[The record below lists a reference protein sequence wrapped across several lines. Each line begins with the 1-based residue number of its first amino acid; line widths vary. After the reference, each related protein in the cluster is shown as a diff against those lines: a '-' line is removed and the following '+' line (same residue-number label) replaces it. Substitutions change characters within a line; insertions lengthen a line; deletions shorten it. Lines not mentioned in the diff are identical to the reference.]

1 MPIFS
6 PQVHVGT
13 AQPQFEAAL
22 VRPAAESSLGGWG
35 FNGGPGTADP
45 GHFNVH
51 GASLFDLI
59 LLAHTASPYQVTG
72 PEWLK
77 TVHFDIVAKLP
88 GGPGTRPEMMS
99 MLRQLLETRF
109 KTGHAQGVA
118 GNAGV

>member
-1 MPIFS
+1 MRSEVLLLVPLFS
-6 PQVHVGT
+6 LQVQVGA

-22 VRPAAESSLGGWG
+22 VKPAAQSSLGNWG

-59 LLAHTASPYQVTG
+59 LLAYTTSPYQVSG

-77 TVHFDIVAKLP
+77 AVHFDIVAKLP
-88 GGPGTRPEMMS
+88 GGPVTCR
-99 MLRQLLETRF
+99 
-109 KTGHAQGVA
+109 K
-118 GNAGV
+118 